1 MNRLQLE
8 RAQVLIYVA
17 VIVRQSL
24 IELGAMV
31 VNLWWIPHHLVPE
44 ESA

>member
-1 MNRLQLE
+1 VNRLQLE

-17 VIVRQSL
+17 AIAAGCAAGLVRP
-24 IELGAMV
+24 E
-31 VNLWWIPHHLVPE
+31 WWIPHRLVTE